1 MKKILFT
8 ISIMIF
14 LLSSIGVSA
23 PIGAD
28 LLPSNNNQLIQSNP
42 SSLFDITADKK
53 DNLVTLTWTIPDDF
67 YVYRD
72 KVELVLHNS
81 SDGTMQQSILP
92 NGVIKNDQFLGSQEV
107 YYKTFSTTV
116 KIKGSIAEDAYIEA
130 YFQGCNGQICLP
142 VQIIDVA
149 INKETTNSIAKL
161 QQSIAPQSYSHSSTT
176 IETPHDQPITQ
187 TPYVGYAGLILL
199 FGLGLLLSFTPCVL
213 PMYPILIGIILG
225 KSKGS
230 RISAF
235 LLSLT
240 YVLGMAI
247 TYSLLGLLVASV
259 GAGFQSMLQTP
270 VAIIIIAVI
279 FVLLA
284 LSMFGVFNITLSGK
298 GQSYLQGV
306 QDKQSAGTYFG
317 VFLMSIISAA
327 VLSPCTSAPLIGV
340 LTHVAESGSYI
351 YGMLALFVLALGMG
365 VPLIIIGTG
374 FRSAIPKSG
383 PWMLTIKHLFGFIML
398 GMAIWI
404 SSRIIPTMITQL
416 LIAALIVV
424 YAITNGGFDKAVD
437 GGSKVKK
444 SVLLLILLYGSS
456 FFVSTLVRNKQIL
469 FPLEQ
474 ANVNVTQNNTNDIN
488 NKPSDTITV
497 TSVAEMKQEISKL
510 RKNHT
515 KILIDYYASW
525 CSGCVAISK
534 ELASPKVSKYLKD
547 NNIIMIKAN
556 VSEYGKTSDEMLK
569 YFNVFGMP
577 TLILT
582 DNHEH
587 EITRESG
594 EMSQDK
600 LIELVSK

>member
-1 MKKILFT
+1 MKKILFALSLVT
-8 ISIMIF
+8 F
-14 LLSSIGVSA
+14 LLTSAGFTA

-28 LLPSNNNQLIQSNP
+28 LLPNSNSQITHP
-42 SSLFDITADKK
+42 DPASLFDVTSTK
-53 DNLVTLTWTIPDDF
+53 NHELVTLTWSIPDNF
-67 YVYRD
+67 YIYRD
-72 KVELVLHNS
+72 KVKLVLHNS
-81 SDGTMQQSILP
+81 LDGTMKQSILP
-92 NGVIKNDQFLGSQEV
+92 KGIIKKDPFLGSQEV
-107 YYKTFSTTV
+107 YYKTLSTTV
-116 KIKGSIAEDAYIEA
+116 KLKGNIAENAYIEVF
-130 YFQGCNGQICLP
+130 YQGCNGKICLP
-142 VQIIDVA
+142 MQTTDVS
-149 INKETTNSIAKL
+149 INKEYGSSVTKL
-161 QQSIAPQSYSHSSTT
+161 QQSVAPQSYSHTNT
-176 IETPHDQPITQ
+176 PIEEPTKQPAAVH
-187 TPYVGYAGLILL
+187 YVGYAGLILL

-235 LLSLT
+235 LLSST

-247 TYSLLGLLVASV
+247 TYSLLGLIVASV

-270 VAIIIIAVI
+270 IAIVTIAVI
-279 FVLLA
+279 FILLA
-284 LSMFGVFNITLSGK
+284 LSMFGVFNISLSGK
-298 GQSYLQGV
+298 GQSYLQCV

-317 VFLMSIISAA
+317 VFIMGIISAA

-374 FRSAIPKSG
+374 LKSVIPKYG
-383 PWMLTIKHLFGFIML
+383 PWMVAIKHLFGFIML

-404 SSRIIPTMITQL
+404 SARIMPIMITQL
-416 LIAALIVV
+416 LTASLIVV
-424 YAITNGGFDKAVD
+424 YTVTNGVFDKAAD
-437 GGSKVKK
+437 NLLKIKK
-444 SVLLLILLYGSS
+444 SILILILLYGSS
-456 FFVSTLVRNKQIL
+456 FFVSTLIINKDVFFRIDN
-469 FPLEQ
+469 
-474 ANVNVTQNNTNDIN
+474 ASSTVVQNNKIEPNNDN
-488 NKPSDTITV
+488 NVVTV
-497 TSVAEMKQEISKL
+497 TSVAEMKEQINKLSKN
-510 RKNHT
+510 KT

-534 ELASPKVSKYLKD
+534 ELESPKVSKYLKD
-547 NNIIMIKAN
+547 NNIVVLKAN

-582 DNHEH
+582 DNHQY
-587 EITRESG
+587 EIARESG

-600 LIELVSK
+600 IIELAAK